1 MRLQKFLG
9 YGAAICASWSQMASA
24 ITLDVQSSESVK
36 SAASTVAW
44 GMMKY
49 YTGNNTGDVPGNLP
63 DPYYW
68 WEAGAMFMTL
78 IDYWYFTGD
87 TTYNAETVQA
97 MLWQAGTT
105 YNFMPV
111 NQTKTEGNDDQG
123 FWGMAA
129 MTAAESGFDNPPD
142 GTPGWIAM
150 AQAVFNMMVARW
162 DNTTCG
168 GGLRWQIFTWNTGY
182 TYKNSIANGCFFNIA
197 SRLAR
202 YTGNQTYADWAT
214 KIYEWETSVGLIAPN
229 YAVYDGTSDLQNC
242 TSVDHLQ
249 FTYNQGIYLFGAAM
263 MYNFTNGS
271 AEWQTRVSGLLNAT
285 AVFFKDNIM
294 YEPACEDVN
303 GSGTCDVDQQ
313 SFKGYLAR
321 WLAGTAQ
328 LCPWT
333 HSTIMTYLTT
343 SAVAAAAQ
351 CDGGS
356 NGITC
361 GEHWTAKATWDGS
374 SGVGQQMSALSV
386 IQATLIDSARGLVT
400 NDTGGTSKG
409 NPAAGTGSGPGSPG
423 SDPAVITPP
432 TGGDRAGAGILT
444 AVVLFGLLGGVGFLV
459 TGE

>member
-1 MRLQKFLG
+1 MPR
-9 YGAAICASWSQMASA
+9 GARWRVPSLSMSSQAVSSSRAVVRCAASL
-24 ITLDVQSSESVK
+24 TPYHTESVK

-229 YAVYDGTSDLQNC
+229 YAVYDGKSDLQNC

-263 MYNFTNGS
+263 MYNF
-271 AEWQTRVSGLLNAT
+271 VSS
-285 AVFFKDNIM
+285 
-294 YEPACEDVN
+294 P
-303 GSGTCDVDQQ
+303 
-313 SFKGYLAR
+313 
-321 WLAGTAQ
+321 
-328 LCPWT
+328 
-333 HSTIMTYLTT
+333 LTT
-343 SAVAAAAQ
+343 PR
-351 CDGGS
+351 
-356 NGITC
+356 
-361 GEHWTAKATWDGS
+361 
-374 SGVGQQMSALSV
+374 
-386 IQATLIDSARGLVT
+386 QA
-400 NDTGGTSKG
+400 
-409 NPAAGTGSGPGSPG
+409 P
-423 SDPAVITPP
+423 
-432 TGGDRAGAGILT
+432 
-444 AVVLFGLLGGVGFLV
+444 
-459 TGE
+459 